1 MRTQFTKSKW
11 RRNLPEQGDNINVLD
26 EALGVWVILRPEVN
40 KLPEMVGPEDG
51 PVPREVVEVVH
62 DDGHEEIEH
71 EEGAEHEEG
80 DEVDIG
86 KVGSTTLLQ
95 PSVIRLK

>member
-1 MRTQFTKSKW
+1 
-11 RRNLPEQGDNINVLD
+11 
-26 EALGVWVILRPEVN
+26 
-40 KLPEMVGPEDG
+40 MVGPEDG

-62 DDGHEEIEH
+62 DDSHEEIEH

>member
-1 MRTQFTKSKW
+1 M
-11 RRNLPEQGDNINVLD
+11 G
-26 EALGVWVILRPEVN
+26 A
-40 KLPEMVGPEDG
+40 EDG
-51 PVPREVVEVVH
+51 GVPGQIVEVVH

-95 PSVIRLK
+95 SSVIRLK